1 LYLFFKLIVM
11 ELNGSNLKIAIQK
24 KGRLTDFTLDLLRR
38 SGLEFEV
45 YGNRLFSNC
54 RNFPLDILFLRDDDI
69 PEYVQ
74 DGVCD
79 LGIVGRNVVREK
91 NAEVEELEP
100 LGFGRCRLAL
110 AVPKDSE
117 VTSLDQLEG
126 KVIATSYP
134 TILSSFLKDR
144 DVEAEVVEVRGS
156 VEITPSLKVADAIC
170 DLVSTGSTLMMNGL
184 VVLEEVFKSEA
195 LLVANSTS
203 IKVENKQR
211 DCERLLVRIRS
222 SLLARRR
229 KYIMMNAPR
238 KALSKIEAILPGL
251 ESPTVVPLAE
261 EGMIAIHSVVAED
274 TFWDD
279 IERLKEAGAT
289 GILVLPIEKIIL

>member
-1 LYLFFKLIVM
+1 M